1 MQGLVQQFL
10 APAGADGMKA
20 KRKAGSLEGGEG
32 LNGGEAFARHR
43 PLKRQR
49 QSLQFQRNA
58 FEVHGLDWVV

>member
-10 APAGADGMKA
+10 APAGGDGVKA

-49 QSLQFQRNA
+49 QSLEFQRNG
-58 FEVHGLDWVV
+58 FEVHDFDGVV